1 MKGGGGM
8 KKANFEALNVVV
20 VGGGVDLGGGDGGG
34 VKVQNFEGI
43 KGTRLRK
50 SEEEEKSHVKSN
62 EGEEEDDGPEGE
74 KEDEEN
80 VACSGT
86 AAGAQRGQQG
96 VVVLGENFFEVE
108 AIRRKR
114 VRKGQVQ
121 YLIKWNGWPETTNTW
136 EPPENL
142 EYIPDIVEAF
152 EESLM
157 SRKHR
162 KRKRKHM
169 VHDTQHKKCK
179 HTHSS
184 PPLNDHSLPDIPD
197 FPQTALFCGGAEGS
211 NLGKATP
218 ASNANKSANGSKQN
232 IERNEE
238 NDYESKA
245 MTINGN
251 DTDKLA
257 IQIPEAKNKLK
268 DIYGYI
274 KTFLIKVS
282 QFVK

>member
-1 MKGGGGM
+1 
-8 KKANFEALNVVV
+8 
-20 VGGGVDLGGGDGGG
+20 
-34 VKVQNFEGI
+34 
-43 KGTRLRK
+43 
-50 SEEEEKSHVKSN
+50 
-62 EGEEEDDGPEGE
+62 
-74 KEDEEN
+74 
-80 VACSGT
+80 
-86 AAGAQRGQQG
+86 
-96 VVVLGENFFEVE
+96 
-108 AIRRKR
+108 
-114 VRKGQVQ
+114 
-121 YLIKWNGWPETTNTW
+121 
-136 EPPENL
+136 
-142 EYIPDIVEAF
+142 
-152 EESLM
+152 M

-257 IQIPEAKNKLK
+257 IQIPHYKKVDAA
-268 DIYGYI
+268 I
-274 KTFLIKVS
+274 KKRKKEKTQISWITKS
-282 QFVK
+282 QREDKMNGHDGAYLLTLDFS